1 MDMIQDWMIINKIKM
16 GDPDAWDILVHK
28 YYDSVYFYCVRRCY
42 GDCDI
47 ASDLTQ
53 DIFLKLVESLPR
65 YRFIG
70 KFQNYLYTMA
80 VNTCNNYLKKRHIE
94 QIELTDNFTTDLDTS
109 LIDEILHDERKE
121 TVQKA
126 LDLLPEIQRE
136 VVILRYYHDLK
147 VNRAYVFINK
157 ESQRIRK
164 ESLNALDGKDVL
176 LVFPTN
182 HKKNSTVRILKT
194 PKTESSVRKI
204 FLPKSVANM
213 LVDWKVEQDEMKE
226 ILGDEY
232 MDYNLVMASTFGLP
246 LGDGAIRGPLKK
258 LIEDYN
264 LPPVVFHSFRH
275 SSVTYKLKL
284 NGGDIKAVQGDSG
297 HAQVNMVT
305 DVYSHILDDDRRKNA
320 ELFEEAFYEKKNLDP
335 QMHVQ
340 QENNNATVADE
351 VDPELL
357 AKVLANPEM
366 RALLNSLAKTMK

>member
-80 VNTCNNYLKKRHIE
+80 VNTCNN
-94 QIELTDNFTTDLDTS
+94 FTTDLDTS

-147 VNRAYVFINK
+147 V
-157 ESQRIRK
+157 
-164 ESLNALDGKDVL
+164 KDIATITGVG
-176 LVFPTN
+176 V
-182 HKKNSTVRILKT
+182 STVQSRIYQGL
-194 PKTESSVRKI
+194 RK
-204 FLPKSVANM
+204 L
-213 LVDWKVEQDEMKE
+213 E
-226 ILGDEY
+226 
-232 MDYNLVMASTFGLP
+232 
-246 LGDGAIRGPLKK
+246 
-258 LIEDYN
+258 
-264 LPPVVFHSFRH
+264 
-275 SSVTYKLKL
+275 
-284 NGGDIKAVQGDSG
+284 
-297 HAQVNMVT
+297 
-305 DVYSHILDDDRRKNA
+305 
-320 ELFEEAFYEKKNLDP
+320 
-335 QMHVQ
+335 
-340 QENNNATVADE
+340 
-351 VDPELL
+351 
-357 AKVLANPEM
+357 KVLE
-366 RALLNSLAKTMK
+366 REEFYDG

>member
-1 MDMIQDWMIINKIKM
+1 MDMIQDWTIINKIKM
-16 GDPDAWDILVHK
+16 GDHDAWDILVHK

-147 VNRAYVFINK
+147 V
-157 ESQRIRK
+157 
-164 ESLNALDGKDVL
+164 KDIATITGVG
-176 LVFPTN
+176 V
-182 HKKNSTVRILKT
+182 STVQSRIYQGL
-194 PKTESSVRKI
+194 RK
-204 FLPKSVANM
+204 L
-213 LVDWKVEQDEMKE
+213 E
-226 ILGDEY
+226 
-232 MDYNLVMASTFGLP
+232 
-246 LGDGAIRGPLKK
+246 
-258 LIEDYN
+258 
-264 LPPVVFHSFRH
+264 
-275 SSVTYKLKL
+275 
-284 NGGDIKAVQGDSG
+284 
-297 HAQVNMVT
+297 
-305 DVYSHILDDDRRKNA
+305 
-320 ELFEEAFYEKKNLDP
+320 
-335 QMHVQ
+335 
-340 QENNNATVADE
+340 
-351 VDPELL
+351 
-357 AKVLANPEM
+357 KVLE
-366 RALLNSLAKTMK
+366 REEFYDG

>member
-1 MDMIQDWMIINKIKM
+1 MDMIQDWMIINKNKM

-147 VNRAYVFINK
+147 V
-157 ESQRIRK
+157 
-164 ESLNALDGKDVL
+164 KDIATITGVG
-176 LVFPTN
+176 V
-182 HKKNSTVRILKT
+182 STVQSRIYQGL
-194 PKTESSVRKI
+194 RK
-204 FLPKSVANM
+204 L
-213 LVDWKVEQDEMKE
+213 E
-226 ILGDEY
+226 
-232 MDYNLVMASTFGLP
+232 
-246 LGDGAIRGPLKK
+246 
-258 LIEDYN
+258 
-264 LPPVVFHSFRH
+264 
-275 SSVTYKLKL
+275 
-284 NGGDIKAVQGDSG
+284 
-297 HAQVNMVT
+297 
-305 DVYSHILDDDRRKNA
+305 
-320 ELFEEAFYEKKNLDP
+320 
-335 QMHVQ
+335 
-340 QENNNATVADE
+340 
-351 VDPELL
+351 
-357 AKVLANPEM
+357 KVLE
-366 RALLNSLAKTMK
+366 REEFYDG

>member
-147 VNRAYVFINK
+147 V
-157 ESQRIRK
+157 
-164 ESLNALDGKDVL
+164 KDIATITGVG
-176 LVFPTN
+176 V
-182 HKKNSTVRILKT
+182 STVQSRIYQGL
-194 PKTESSVRKI
+194 RKLENCI
-204 FLPKSVANM
+204 WWDCCRM
-213 LVDWKVEQDEMKE
+213 LSPS
-226 ILGDEY
+226 GDFFCWVS
-232 MDYNLVMASTFGLP
+232 LFT
-246 LGDGAIRGPLKK
+246 AIN
-258 LIEDYN
+258 E
-264 LPPVVFHSFRH
+264 
-275 SSVTYKLKL
+275 
-284 NGGDIKAVQGDSG
+284 
-297 HAQVNMVT
+297 
-305 DVYSHILDDDRRKNA
+305 
-320 ELFEEAFYEKKNLDP
+320 
-335 QMHVQ
+335 
-340 QENNNATVADE
+340 
-351 VDPELL
+351 
-357 AKVLANPEM
+357 
-366 RALLNSLAKTMK
+366 

>member
-1 MDMIQDWMIINKIKM
+1 MDMIQDWMIIKKIKM

-147 VNRAYVFINK
+147 V
-157 ESQRIRK
+157 
-164 ESLNALDGKDVL
+164 KDIATITGVG
-176 LVFPTN
+176 V
-182 HKKNSTVRILKT
+182 STVQSRIYQGL
-194 PKTESSVRKI
+194 RK
-204 FLPKSVANM
+204 L
-213 LVDWKVEQDEMKE
+213 E
-226 ILGDEY
+226 
-232 MDYNLVMASTFGLP
+232 
-246 LGDGAIRGPLKK
+246 
-258 LIEDYN
+258 
-264 LPPVVFHSFRH
+264 
-275 SSVTYKLKL
+275 
-284 NGGDIKAVQGDSG
+284 
-297 HAQVNMVT
+297 
-305 DVYSHILDDDRRKNA
+305 
-320 ELFEEAFYEKKNLDP
+320 
-335 QMHVQ
+335 
-340 QENNNATVADE
+340 
-351 VDPELL
+351 
-357 AKVLANPEM
+357 KVLE
-366 RALLNSLAKTMK
+366 REEFYDG

>member
-1 MDMIQDWMIINKIKM
+1 MIINKIKM

-147 VNRAYVFINK
+147 V
-157 ESQRIRK
+157 
-164 ESLNALDGKDVL
+164 KDIATITGVG
-176 LVFPTN
+176 V
-182 HKKNSTVRILKT
+182 STVQSRIYQGLRKLEKSCWRVST
-194 PKTESSVRKI
+194 CFGFLRNRFSILYSIAES
-204 FLPKSVANM
+204 ANGFPF
-213 LVDWKVEQDEMKE
+213 K
-226 ILGDEY
+226 
-232 MDYNLVMASTFGLP
+232 
-246 LGDGAIRGPLKK
+246 
-258 LIEDYN
+258 
-264 LPPVVFHSFRH
+264 
-275 SSVTYKLKL
+275 
-284 NGGDIKAVQGDSG
+284 
-297 HAQVNMVT
+297 
-305 DVYSHILDDDRRKNA
+305 
-320 ELFEEAFYEKKNLDP
+320 
-335 QMHVQ
+335 
-340 QENNNATVADE
+340 
-351 VDPELL
+351 
-357 AKVLANPEM
+357 LANCSEKSRNRLP
-366 RALLNSLAKTMK
+366 SS

>member
-1 MDMIQDWMIINKIKM
+1 MDMIQDWMRINKIKM

-147 VNRAYVFINK
+147 V
-157 ESQRIRK
+157 
-164 ESLNALDGKDVL
+164 KDIATITGVG
-176 LVFPTN
+176 V
-182 HKKNSTVRILKT
+182 STVQSRIYQGL
-194 PKTESSVRKI
+194 RK
-204 FLPKSVANM
+204 L
-213 LVDWKVEQDEMKE
+213 E
-226 ILGDEY
+226 
-232 MDYNLVMASTFGLP
+232 
-246 LGDGAIRGPLKK
+246 
-258 LIEDYN
+258 
-264 LPPVVFHSFRH
+264 
-275 SSVTYKLKL
+275 
-284 NGGDIKAVQGDSG
+284 
-297 HAQVNMVT
+297 
-305 DVYSHILDDDRRKNA
+305 
-320 ELFEEAFYEKKNLDP
+320 
-335 QMHVQ
+335 
-340 QENNNATVADE
+340 
-351 VDPELL
+351 
-357 AKVLANPEM
+357 KVLE
-366 RALLNSLAKTMK
+366 REEFYDG

>member
-1 MDMIQDWMIINKIKM
+1 MDMIQAWMIINKIKM

-147 VNRAYVFINK
+147 V
-157 ESQRIRK
+157 
-164 ESLNALDGKDVL
+164 KDIATITGVG
-176 LVFPTN
+176 V
-182 HKKNSTVRILKT
+182 STVQSRIYQGL
-194 PKTESSVRKI
+194 RK
-204 FLPKSVANM
+204 L
-213 LVDWKVEQDEMKE
+213 E
-226 ILGDEY
+226 
-232 MDYNLVMASTFGLP
+232 
-246 LGDGAIRGPLKK
+246 
-258 LIEDYN
+258 
-264 LPPVVFHSFRH
+264 
-275 SSVTYKLKL
+275 
-284 NGGDIKAVQGDSG
+284 
-297 HAQVNMVT
+297 
-305 DVYSHILDDDRRKNA
+305 
-320 ELFEEAFYEKKNLDP
+320 
-335 QMHVQ
+335 
-340 QENNNATVADE
+340 
-351 VDPELL
+351 
-357 AKVLANPEM
+357 KVLE
-366 RALLNSLAKTMK
+366 REEFYDG

>member
-16 GDPDAWDILVHK
+16 EDPDAWDILVHK

-147 VNRAYVFINK
+147 V
-157 ESQRIRK
+157 
-164 ESLNALDGKDVL
+164 KDIATITGVG
-176 LVFPTN
+176 V
-182 HKKNSTVRILKT
+182 STVQSRIYQGL
-194 PKTESSVRKI
+194 RK
-204 FLPKSVANM
+204 L
-213 LVDWKVEQDEMKE
+213 E
-226 ILGDEY
+226 
-232 MDYNLVMASTFGLP
+232 
-246 LGDGAIRGPLKK
+246 
-258 LIEDYN
+258 
-264 LPPVVFHSFRH
+264 
-275 SSVTYKLKL
+275 
-284 NGGDIKAVQGDSG
+284 
-297 HAQVNMVT
+297 
-305 DVYSHILDDDRRKNA
+305 
-320 ELFEEAFYEKKNLDP
+320 
-335 QMHVQ
+335 
-340 QENNNATVADE
+340 
-351 VDPELL
+351 
-357 AKVLANPEM
+357 KVLE
-366 RALLNSLAKTMK
+366 REEFYDG

>member
-16 GDPDAWDILVHK
+16 GDPDEWDILVHK

-147 VNRAYVFINK
+147 V
-157 ESQRIRK
+157 
-164 ESLNALDGKDVL
+164 KDIATITGVG
-176 LVFPTN
+176 V
-182 HKKNSTVRILKT
+182 STVQSRIYQGL
-194 PKTESSVRKI
+194 RK
-204 FLPKSVANM
+204 L
-213 LVDWKVEQDEMKE
+213 E
-226 ILGDEY
+226 
-232 MDYNLVMASTFGLP
+232 
-246 LGDGAIRGPLKK
+246 
-258 LIEDYN
+258 
-264 LPPVVFHSFRH
+264 
-275 SSVTYKLKL
+275 
-284 NGGDIKAVQGDSG
+284 
-297 HAQVNMVT
+297 
-305 DVYSHILDDDRRKNA
+305 
-320 ELFEEAFYEKKNLDP
+320 
-335 QMHVQ
+335 
-340 QENNNATVADE
+340 
-351 VDPELL
+351 
-357 AKVLANPEM
+357 KVLE
-366 RALLNSLAKTMK
+366 REEFYDG

>member
-1 MDMIQDWMIINKIKM
+1 MKEEN
-16 GDPDAWDILVHK
+16 
-28 YYDSVYFYCVRRCY
+28 
-42 GDCDI
+42 I
-47 ASDLTQ
+47 AT
-53 DIFLKLVESLPR
+53 LKSE
-65 YRFIG
+65 
-70 KFQNYLYTMA
+70 
-80 VNTCNNYLKKRHIE
+80 KKRLSSRKMKLYSDYRSEVLDKEGYMEELEKTTSRILE
-94 QIELTDNFTTDLDTS
+94 ITLQIAE
-109 LIDEILHDERKE
+109 
-121 TVQKA
+121 
-126 LDLLPEIQRE
+126 
-136 VVILRYYHDLK
+136 
-147 VNRAYVFINK
+147 
-157 ESQRIRK
+157 
-164 ESLNALDGKDVL
+164 LNALDGKDVL

-194 PKTESSVRKI
+194 PKTESCVRKI

-213 LVDWKVEQDEMKE
+213 LVDWKAEQDEMKE

-284 NGGDIKAVQGDSG
+284 NGGDIKAVQGNSG

-357 AKVLANPEM
+357 AKVLDNPEM

>member
-1 MDMIQDWMIINKIKM
+1 MFLNDLLRLVVYIYRRIIKRKVMDMIQDWMIINKIKM

-94 QIELTDNFTTDLDTS
+94 QIELTDNFTTDSDTS

-147 VNRAYVFINK
+147 V
-157 ESQRIRK
+157 
-164 ESLNALDGKDVL
+164 KDIATITGVG
-176 LVFPTN
+176 V
-182 HKKNSTVRILKT
+182 STVQSRIYQGL
-194 PKTESSVRKI
+194 RK
-204 FLPKSVANM
+204 L
-213 LVDWKVEQDEMKE
+213 E
-226 ILGDEY
+226 
-232 MDYNLVMASTFGLP
+232 
-246 LGDGAIRGPLKK
+246 
-258 LIEDYN
+258 
-264 LPPVVFHSFRH
+264 
-275 SSVTYKLKL
+275 
-284 NGGDIKAVQGDSG
+284 
-297 HAQVNMVT
+297 
-305 DVYSHILDDDRRKNA
+305 
-320 ELFEEAFYEKKNLDP
+320 
-335 QMHVQ
+335 
-340 QENNNATVADE
+340 
-351 VDPELL
+351 
-357 AKVLANPEM
+357 KVLE
-366 RALLNSLAKTMK
+366 REEFYDG

>member
-16 GDPDAWDILVHK
+16 GDTDAWDILVHK

-147 VNRAYVFINK
+147 V
-157 ESQRIRK
+157 
-164 ESLNALDGKDVL
+164 KDIATITGVG
-176 LVFPTN
+176 V
-182 HKKNSTVRILKT
+182 STVQSRIYQGL
-194 PKTESSVRKI
+194 RK
-204 FLPKSVANM
+204 L
-213 LVDWKVEQDEMKE
+213 E
-226 ILGDEY
+226 
-232 MDYNLVMASTFGLP
+232 
-246 LGDGAIRGPLKK
+246 
-258 LIEDYN
+258 
-264 LPPVVFHSFRH
+264 
-275 SSVTYKLKL
+275 
-284 NGGDIKAVQGDSG
+284 
-297 HAQVNMVT
+297 
-305 DVYSHILDDDRRKNA
+305 
-320 ELFEEAFYEKKNLDP
+320 
-335 QMHVQ
+335 
-340 QENNNATVADE
+340 
-351 VDPELL
+351 
-357 AKVLANPEM
+357 KVLE
-366 RALLNSLAKTMK
+366 REEFYDG

>member
-16 GDPDAWDILVHK
+16 GDPDSWDILVHK

-147 VNRAYVFINK
+147 V
-157 ESQRIRK
+157 
-164 ESLNALDGKDVL
+164 KDIATITGVG
-176 LVFPTN
+176 V
-182 HKKNSTVRILKT
+182 STVQSRIYQGL
-194 PKTESSVRKI
+194 RK
-204 FLPKSVANM
+204 L
-213 LVDWKVEQDEMKE
+213 E
-226 ILGDEY
+226 
-232 MDYNLVMASTFGLP
+232 
-246 LGDGAIRGPLKK
+246 
-258 LIEDYN
+258 
-264 LPPVVFHSFRH
+264 
-275 SSVTYKLKL
+275 
-284 NGGDIKAVQGDSG
+284 
-297 HAQVNMVT
+297 
-305 DVYSHILDDDRRKNA
+305 
-320 ELFEEAFYEKKNLDP
+320 
-335 QMHVQ
+335 
-340 QENNNATVADE
+340 
-351 VDPELL
+351 
-357 AKVLANPEM
+357 KVLE
-366 RALLNSLAKTMK
+366 REEFYDG

>member
-1 MDMIQDWMIINKIKM
+1 MDMIQDWMIINKSKM

-147 VNRAYVFINK
+147 V
-157 ESQRIRK
+157 
-164 ESLNALDGKDVL
+164 KDIATITGVG
-176 LVFPTN
+176 V
-182 HKKNSTVRILKT
+182 STVQSRIYQGL
-194 PKTESSVRKI
+194 RK
-204 FLPKSVANM
+204 L
-213 LVDWKVEQDEMKE
+213 E
-226 ILGDEY
+226 
-232 MDYNLVMASTFGLP
+232 
-246 LGDGAIRGPLKK
+246 
-258 LIEDYN
+258 
-264 LPPVVFHSFRH
+264 
-275 SSVTYKLKL
+275 
-284 NGGDIKAVQGDSG
+284 
-297 HAQVNMVT
+297 
-305 DVYSHILDDDRRKNA
+305 
-320 ELFEEAFYEKKNLDP
+320 
-335 QMHVQ
+335 
-340 QENNNATVADE
+340 
-351 VDPELL
+351 
-357 AKVLANPEM
+357 KVLE
-366 RALLNSLAKTMK
+366 REEFYDG

>member
-1 MDMIQDWMIINKIKM
+1 MN
-16 GDPDAWDILVHK
+16 PDAWDILVHK

-147 VNRAYVFINK
+147 V
-157 ESQRIRK
+157 
-164 ESLNALDGKDVL
+164 KDIATITGVG
-176 LVFPTN
+176 V
-182 HKKNSTVRILKT
+182 STVQSRIYQGL
-194 PKTESSVRKI
+194 RK
-204 FLPKSVANM
+204 L
-213 LVDWKVEQDEMKE
+213 E
-226 ILGDEY
+226 
-232 MDYNLVMASTFGLP
+232 
-246 LGDGAIRGPLKK
+246 
-258 LIEDYN
+258 
-264 LPPVVFHSFRH
+264 
-275 SSVTYKLKL
+275 
-284 NGGDIKAVQGDSG
+284 
-297 HAQVNMVT
+297 
-305 DVYSHILDDDRRKNA
+305 
-320 ELFEEAFYEKKNLDP
+320 
-335 QMHVQ
+335 
-340 QENNNATVADE
+340 
-351 VDPELL
+351 
-357 AKVLANPEM
+357 KVLE
-366 RALLNSLAKTMK
+366 REEFYDG

>member
-16 GDPDAWDILVHK
+16 GDLDAWDILVHK

-147 VNRAYVFINK
+147 V
-157 ESQRIRK
+157 
-164 ESLNALDGKDVL
+164 KDIATITGVG
-176 LVFPTN
+176 V
-182 HKKNSTVRILKT
+182 STVQSRIYQGL
-194 PKTESSVRKI
+194 RK
-204 FLPKSVANM
+204 L
-213 LVDWKVEQDEMKE
+213 E
-226 ILGDEY
+226 
-232 MDYNLVMASTFGLP
+232 
-246 LGDGAIRGPLKK
+246 
-258 LIEDYN
+258 
-264 LPPVVFHSFRH
+264 
-275 SSVTYKLKL
+275 
-284 NGGDIKAVQGDSG
+284 
-297 HAQVNMVT
+297 
-305 DVYSHILDDDRRKNA
+305 
-320 ELFEEAFYEKKNLDP
+320 
-335 QMHVQ
+335 
-340 QENNNATVADE
+340 
-351 VDPELL
+351 
-357 AKVLANPEM
+357 KVLE
-366 RALLNSLAKTMK
+366 REEFYDG

>member
-1 MDMIQDWMIINKIKM
+1 MKI
-16 GDPDAWDILVHK
+16 
-28 YYDSVYFYCVRRCY
+28 
-42 GDCDI
+42 
-47 ASDLTQ
+47 
-53 DIFLKLVESLPR
+53 
-65 YRFIG
+65 
-70 KFQNYLYTMA
+70 
-80 VNTCNNYLKKRHIE
+80 
-94 QIELTDNFTTDLDTS
+94 
-109 LIDEILHDERKE
+109 
-121 TVQKA
+121 
-126 LDLLPEIQRE
+126 RE
-136 VVILRYYHDLK
+136 VNENK
-147 VNRAYVFINK
+147 KQFIALLLLADEQENMIDHYL
-157 ESQRIRK
+157 EK

-213 LVDWKVEQDEMKE
+213 LVDWKAEQDEMKE

-340 QENNNATVADE
+340 QENNNTVANGNIKAF
-351 VDPELL
+351 PGGTLK
-357 AKVLANPEM
+357 KVPHNY
-366 RALLNSLAKTMK
+366 RI

>member
-136 VVILRYYHDLK
+136 DIEYIADEIIILKKGRIENTGTIRYLLK
-147 VNRAYVFINK
+147 DINKCVWECLVPEKEVNRIEQVYTVSN
-157 ESQRIRK
+157 RK
-164 ESLNALDGKDVL
+164 YGEDGVVLRLISREKPFANAK
-176 LVFPTN
+176 
-182 HKKNSTVRILKT
+182 
-194 PKTESSVRKI
+194 
-204 FLPKSVANM
+204 
-213 LVDWKVEQDEMKE
+213 Q
-226 ILGDEY
+226 
-232 MDYNLVMASTFGLP
+232 
-246 LGDGAIRGPLKK
+246 
-258 LIEDYN
+258 
-264 LPPVVFHSFRH
+264 
-275 SSVTYKLKL
+275 
-284 NGGDIKAVQGDSG
+284 
-297 HAQVNMVT
+297 
-305 DVYSHILDDDRRKNA
+305 
-320 ELFEEAFYEKKNLDP
+320 
-335 QMHVQ
+335 
-340 QENNNATVADE
+340 
-351 VDPELL
+351 VDP
-357 AKVLANPEM
+357 VLEDLYLFYF
-366 RALLNSLAKTMK
+366 REGE

>member
-1 MDMIQDWMIINKIKM
+1 MDMIQDWMIINKINK

-147 VNRAYVFINK
+147 V
-157 ESQRIRK
+157 
-164 ESLNALDGKDVL
+164 KDIATITGVG
-176 LVFPTN
+176 V
-182 HKKNSTVRILKT
+182 STVQSRIYQGL
-194 PKTESSVRKI
+194 RK
-204 FLPKSVANM
+204 L
-213 LVDWKVEQDEMKE
+213 E
-226 ILGDEY
+226 
-232 MDYNLVMASTFGLP
+232 
-246 LGDGAIRGPLKK
+246 
-258 LIEDYN
+258 
-264 LPPVVFHSFRH
+264 
-275 SSVTYKLKL
+275 
-284 NGGDIKAVQGDSG
+284 
-297 HAQVNMVT
+297 
-305 DVYSHILDDDRRKNA
+305 
-320 ELFEEAFYEKKNLDP
+320 
-335 QMHVQ
+335 
-340 QENNNATVADE
+340 
-351 VDPELL
+351 
-357 AKVLANPEM
+357 KVLE
-366 RALLNSLAKTMK
+366 REEFYDG

>member
-16 GDPDAWDILVHK
+16 GDPDAGDILVHK

-147 VNRAYVFINK
+147 V
-157 ESQRIRK
+157 
-164 ESLNALDGKDVL
+164 KDIATITGVG
-176 LVFPTN
+176 V
-182 HKKNSTVRILKT
+182 STVQSRIYQGL
-194 PKTESSVRKI
+194 RK
-204 FLPKSVANM
+204 L
-213 LVDWKVEQDEMKE
+213 E
-226 ILGDEY
+226 
-232 MDYNLVMASTFGLP
+232 
-246 LGDGAIRGPLKK
+246 
-258 LIEDYN
+258 
-264 LPPVVFHSFRH
+264 
-275 SSVTYKLKL
+275 
-284 NGGDIKAVQGDSG
+284 
-297 HAQVNMVT
+297 
-305 DVYSHILDDDRRKNA
+305 
-320 ELFEEAFYEKKNLDP
+320 
-335 QMHVQ
+335 
-340 QENNNATVADE
+340 
-351 VDPELL
+351 
-357 AKVLANPEM
+357 KVLE
-366 RALLNSLAKTMK
+366 REEFYDG

>member
-16 GDPDAWDILVHK
+16 GDPYAWDILVHK

-136 VVILRYYHDLK
+136 VVILRYFHDLK
-147 VNRAYVFINK
+147 V
-157 ESQRIRK
+157 
-164 ESLNALDGKDVL
+164 KDIATITGVG
-176 LVFPTN
+176 V
-182 HKKNSTVRILKT
+182 STVQSRIYQGL
-194 PKTESSVRKI
+194 RK
-204 FLPKSVANM
+204 L
-213 LVDWKVEQDEMKE
+213 E
-226 ILGDEY
+226 
-232 MDYNLVMASTFGLP
+232 
-246 LGDGAIRGPLKK
+246 
-258 LIEDYN
+258 
-264 LPPVVFHSFRH
+264 
-275 SSVTYKLKL
+275 
-284 NGGDIKAVQGDSG
+284 
-297 HAQVNMVT
+297 
-305 DVYSHILDDDRRKNA
+305 
-320 ELFEEAFYEKKNLDP
+320 
-335 QMHVQ
+335 
-340 QENNNATVADE
+340 
-351 VDPELL
+351 
-357 AKVLANPEM
+357 KVLE
-366 RALLNSLAKTMK
+366 REEFYDG

>member
-1 MDMIQDWMIINKIKM
+1 MFLNDLLRLVVYIYRRIIKRKVMDMIQDWMIINKIKM

-94 QIELTDNFTTDLDTS
+94 QIELIDNFTTDLDTS

-147 VNRAYVFINK
+147 V
-157 ESQRIRK
+157 
-164 ESLNALDGKDVL
+164 KDIATITGVG
-176 LVFPTN
+176 V
-182 HKKNSTVRILKT
+182 STVQSRIYQGL
-194 PKTESSVRKI
+194 RK
-204 FLPKSVANM
+204 L
-213 LVDWKVEQDEMKE
+213 E
-226 ILGDEY
+226 
-232 MDYNLVMASTFGLP
+232 
-246 LGDGAIRGPLKK
+246 
-258 LIEDYN
+258 
-264 LPPVVFHSFRH
+264 
-275 SSVTYKLKL
+275 
-284 NGGDIKAVQGDSG
+284 
-297 HAQVNMVT
+297 
-305 DVYSHILDDDRRKNA
+305 
-320 ELFEEAFYEKKNLDP
+320 
-335 QMHVQ
+335 
-340 QENNNATVADE
+340 
-351 VDPELL
+351 
-357 AKVLANPEM
+357 KVLE
-366 RALLNSLAKTMK
+366 REEFYDG

>member
-1 MDMIQDWMIINKIKM
+1 MTALCSGKICTIFPEKGALNLWKACTIALEYSDMIQDWMIINKIKM

-147 VNRAYVFINK
+147 V
-157 ESQRIRK
+157 
-164 ESLNALDGKDVL
+164 KDIATITGVG
-176 LVFPTN
+176 V
-182 HKKNSTVRILKT
+182 STVQSRIYQGL
-194 PKTESSVRKI
+194 RK
-204 FLPKSVANM
+204 L
-213 LVDWKVEQDEMKE
+213 E
-226 ILGDEY
+226 
-232 MDYNLVMASTFGLP
+232 
-246 LGDGAIRGPLKK
+246 
-258 LIEDYN
+258 
-264 LPPVVFHSFRH
+264 
-275 SSVTYKLKL
+275 
-284 NGGDIKAVQGDSG
+284 
-297 HAQVNMVT
+297 
-305 DVYSHILDDDRRKNA
+305 
-320 ELFEEAFYEKKNLDP
+320 
-335 QMHVQ
+335 
-340 QENNNATVADE
+340 
-351 VDPELL
+351 
-357 AKVLANPEM
+357 KVLE
-366 RALLNSLAKTMK
+366 REEFYDG

>member
-1 MDMIQDWMIINKIKM
+1 MFLNDLLRLVVYIYRRIIKRKVMDMIQDWIIINKIKM

-109 LIDEILHDERKE
+109 LIDEILHEERKE

-147 VNRAYVFINK
+147 V
-157 ESQRIRK
+157 
-164 ESLNALDGKDVL
+164 KDIATITGVG
-176 LVFPTN
+176 V
-182 HKKNSTVRILKT
+182 STVQSRIYQGL
-194 PKTESSVRKI
+194 RK
-204 FLPKSVANM
+204 L
-213 LVDWKVEQDEMKE
+213 E
-226 ILGDEY
+226 
-232 MDYNLVMASTFGLP
+232 
-246 LGDGAIRGPLKK
+246 
-258 LIEDYN
+258 
-264 LPPVVFHSFRH
+264 
-275 SSVTYKLKL
+275 
-284 NGGDIKAVQGDSG
+284 
-297 HAQVNMVT
+297 
-305 DVYSHILDDDRRKNA
+305 
-320 ELFEEAFYEKKNLDP
+320 
-335 QMHVQ
+335 
-340 QENNNATVADE
+340 
-351 VDPELL
+351 
-357 AKVLANPEM
+357 KVLE
-366 RALLNSLAKTMK
+366 REEFYDG

>member
-1 MDMIQDWMIINKIKM
+1 MDMIQDLMIINKIKM

-147 VNRAYVFINK
+147 V
-157 ESQRIRK
+157 
-164 ESLNALDGKDVL
+164 KDIATITGVG
-176 LVFPTN
+176 V
-182 HKKNSTVRILKT
+182 STVQSRIYQGL
-194 PKTESSVRKI
+194 RK
-204 FLPKSVANM
+204 L
-213 LVDWKVEQDEMKE
+213 E
-226 ILGDEY
+226 
-232 MDYNLVMASTFGLP
+232 
-246 LGDGAIRGPLKK
+246 
-258 LIEDYN
+258 
-264 LPPVVFHSFRH
+264 
-275 SSVTYKLKL
+275 
-284 NGGDIKAVQGDSG
+284 
-297 HAQVNMVT
+297 
-305 DVYSHILDDDRRKNA
+305 
-320 ELFEEAFYEKKNLDP
+320 
-335 QMHVQ
+335 
-340 QENNNATVADE
+340 
-351 VDPELL
+351 
-357 AKVLANPEM
+357 KVLE
-366 RALLNSLAKTMK
+366 REEFYDG